1 MRTLVTG
8 AGGFLGLYLTEA
20 LLRNGD
26 SVRAVCRGSYPE
38 LEGLGVEVFR
48 VDLGKADE
56 GKEEENLLRACDGVE
71 TIFHVAAIS
80 GIGEPWEKYYRTNTL
95 GTRNL
100 LNAAKKS
107 GVGRFVLTSSP
118 SVTFAGEPQCGVDE
132 SAPYPEIWTAHY
144 PHSKALAE
152 KMILEA
158 NGKDGLLS
166 CALRP
171 HLIWGPRDK
180 ALIPRLIA
188 RARSGRLRR
197 VGDGTNFVDMIYVEN
212 AAQAHVQAAEA
223 LKEGS
228 PVCGRAYF
236 LSQGTP
242 VNCWEWINEL
252 LAIYDLPPV
261 RRSISFKTARTV
273 GTVCEKIWKLFRW
286 ESDPPMT
293 RFLASQLA
301 YSHYFDITRAREDF
315 GYDPKISKSEG
326 MEALRQ
332 EYLEKNTKK

>member
-26 SVRAVCRGSYPE
+26 SVRTVCRGSYPE
-38 LEGLGVEVFR
+38 LERLGVEIFHA
-48 VDLGKADE
+48 DLGKADG
-56 GKEEENLLRACDGVE
+56 GKDGENLLRACEGVDV
-71 TIFHVAAIS
+71 IFHVAAIS

-100 LNAAKKS
+100 LNAAKEA
-107 GVGRFVLTSSP
+107 GVKKFVLTSSP
-118 SVTFAGEPQCGVDE
+118 SVVFAGKPQCGVDE
-132 SAPYPEIWTAHY
+132 SAPYPETWTAHY

-152 KMILEA
+152 KMVLEA
-158 NGKDGLLS
+158 NGENGLLT

-180 ALIPRLIA
+180 ALIPRLID
-188 RARSGRLRR
+188 RAGSGRLRR
-197 VGDGTNFVDMIYVEN
+197 VGDGTNLVDMIYVEN
-212 AAQAHVQAAEA
+212 AAQAHIQAAEA
-223 LKEGS
+223 LREGS

-242 VNCWEWINEL
+242 VNCWEWIDEL

-261 RRSISFKTARTV
+261 RKAVSFKTANFL
-273 GTVCEKIWKLFRW
+273 GIICEKIWKLFRW

-301 YSHYFDITRAREDF
+301 CSHYFDITRAREDF
-315 GYDPKISKSEG
+315 GYVPKISKSEG
-326 MEALRQ
+326 MEALRR
-332 EYLEKNTKK
+332 EYLEKNSKK